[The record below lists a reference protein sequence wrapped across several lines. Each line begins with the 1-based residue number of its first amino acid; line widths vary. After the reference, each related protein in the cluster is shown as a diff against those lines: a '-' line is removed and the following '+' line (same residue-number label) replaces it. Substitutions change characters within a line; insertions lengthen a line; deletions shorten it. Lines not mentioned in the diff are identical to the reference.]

1 MIVGDIVTPKAMYT
15 LRCGSGTYPYA
26 ICVSLHPFILISEE
40 GDMVWSSTVNIEN
53 FEVFGKATSAMMKTV
68 MDRLH
73 RDSDNGRVKR
83 G

>member
-1 MIVGDIVTPKAMYT
+1 MVGDIVTAKAMHT
-15 LRCGSGTYPYA
+15 LRCGSGIYPYA

-40 GDMVWSSTVNIEN
+40 GDMVWSATVEIEN
-53 FEVFGKATSAMMKTV
+53 FEVFGKATPAMMKTV